1 MIVELANRSRSWWR
15 RTTNLFREAMQS
27 SERDMTVGRPSR
39 LVILLAIPM
48 MLEMSMESL
57 FAIVDIF
64 FVAKLGAAAI
74 ATVGLTEMLL
84 TVLYAAAIGM
94 TLSVTAMVSRRIGE
108 KNPQAAAIVAGQS
121 IWIAGILA
129 LIIGVIGGFH
139 APDLLRLM
147 GAEPEVIATGS
158 RYATIMLGGSATVF
172 YLFLLNA
179 VFRGA
184 GDATI
189 AMRSLWL
196 ANGINIVLDPCLIFG
211 LGPFP
216 EMGVTGAAVAT
227 TIGRGI
233 AVLYQLWELGGH
245 GGRIRVRLKHLKIV
259 PSVMTSLLRL
269 SIGGICQ
276 FMITVLSWI
285 FLMRIIATFGSA
297 AVAGYTIGLR
307 VIEFVLLPAWGLGNA
322 ASTLVGQNLGA
333 KQSQRA
339 EESAWIAT
347 RYNFIF
353 LSCVAVFFV
362 LFAEPIIR
370 LFTQEPAIVD
380 VGVQCLRI
388 LSFGYPLYAV
398 GMVLV
403 QSINGAGDTFT
414 PSILNLICFW
424 LIMVP
429 LAWWLAHCTP
439 LGANGVIWAVVI
451 SESLLTL
458 LVVPVFRRGKWKL
471 REV

>member
-1 MIVELANRSRSWWR
+1 MSFELTNRPQSWWR
-15 RTTNLFREAMQS
+15 RTTDLFREALQS
-27 SERDMTVGRPSR
+27 TERDMTEGRTSR
-39 LVILLAIPM
+39 AVILLAIPM

-57 FAIVDIF
+57 FAIVDIL

-108 KNPQAAAIVAGQS
+108 RNPEAAAVVAGQS

-129 LIIGVIGGFH
+129 LIIGVIGGLY

-147 GAEPEVIATGS
+147 GAEPEVITGGS
-158 RYATIMLGGSATVF
+158 RYTAILMGGSATVF

-184 GDATI
+184 GDAII

-233 AVLYQLWELGGH
+233 GVLYQFWELGGH
-245 GGRIRVRLKHLKIV
+245 GGRIRVQLRHLKIV
-259 PSVMTSLLRL
+259 PSVMGRLLRL

-276 FMITVLSWI
+276 FMIAVMGWI

-333 KQSQRA
+333 KQPQRA
-339 EESAWIAT
+339 EESVWIAT
-347 RYNFIF
+347 RYNVIF
-353 LSCVAVFFV
+353 LSVVAVFFV
-362 LFAEPIIR
+362 MLAEPIIR
-370 LFTQEPAIVD
+370 LFTQDPAIVE

-388 LSFGYPLYAV
+388 LSYGYPLYAV

-403 QSINGAGDTFT
+403 QSINGAGDTTT
-414 PSILNLICFW
+414 PSVLNFICFW
-424 LIMVP
+424 LVMVP
-429 LAWWLAHCTP
+429 LAWWLAHNTS
-439 LGANGVIWAVVI
+439 LQANGVIWAVVI
-451 SESLLTL
+451 SESLLTVL
-458 LVVPVFRRGKWKL
+458 TVLVFRRGKWKL
-471 REV
+471 RQV

>member
-1 MIVELANRSRSWWR
+1 MSVKLTSRRQSWWL
-15 RTTNLFREAMQS
+15 RTSNLLHEALQS
-27 SERDMTVGRPSR
+27 SERDMTAGRPSR
-39 LVILLAIPM
+39 AVILLAIPM

-84 TVLYAAAIGM
+84 TVLYAMAIGM
-94 TLSVTAMVSRRIGE
+94 TVSVTAMVSRRIGE
-108 KNPQAAAIVAGQS
+108 KNPQAAAVVAGQS

-129 LIIGVIGGFH
+129 LIIGVIGGWY
-139 APDLLRLM
+139 APELLRLM
-147 GAEPEVIATGS
+147 GAEAEVITLGSSYTG
-158 RYATIMLGGSATVF
+158 IMLGGSATVF

-227 TIGRGI
+227 TIGRGV
-233 AVLYQLWELGGH
+233 AVLYQLWELAGH
-245 GGRIRVRLKHLKIV
+245 GGRIRVRFKHLKIV
-259 PSVMTSLLRL
+259 PGVMGSLLRL

-333 KQSQRA
+333 KQPQRA

-347 RYNFIF
+347 RYNVIF
-353 LSCVAVFFV
+353 LSSVAVFFV

-380 VGVQCLRI
+380 IGVQCLRI

-429 LAWWLAHCTP
+429 LAWWLAHSTS
-439 LGANGVIWAVVI
+439 LQANGVIWAMVI

-458 LVVPVFRRGKWKL
+458 LVVLLFRRGKWKL
-471 REV
+471 RQV

>member
-1 MIVELANRSRSWWR
+1 MTVELTNRPRSLWR
-15 RTTNLFREAMQS
+15 RTAELFREALQS
-27 SERDMTVGRPSR
+27 TERDMTTGRPSR
-39 LVILLAIPM
+39 AVILLAIPM

-57 FAIVDIF
+57 FAIVDIL
-64 FVAKLGAAAI
+64 FVAQLGAAAI

-94 TLSVTAMVSRRIGE
+94 TLSVTATVSRRIGE
-108 KNPQAAAIVAGQS
+108 KNPEAAAIVAGQS
-121 IWIAGILA
+121 IWIGGILA
-129 LIIGVIGGFH
+129 LVVGIAGSLY
-139 APDLLRLM
+139 APELLGLM
-147 GAEPEVIATGS
+147 GAEADVIATGS
-158 RYATIMLGGSATVF
+158 RYTAILMGGSATVF

-233 AVLYQLWELGGH
+233 GVVYQLWALSGH
-245 GGRIRVRLKHLKIV
+245 SGRIRVQLWHLKIV
-259 PSVMTSLLRL
+259 PGVMGKLLRL

-285 FLMRIIATFGSA
+285 FLMRIVATFGSTA
-297 AVAGYTIGLR
+297 IAGYTIGLR

-333 KQSQRA
+333 RQPRRA
-339 EESAWIAT
+339 EQSVWIAT
-347 RYNFIF
+347 RYNVVF
-353 LSCVAVFFV
+353 LSVVAVFFV
-362 LFAEPIIR
+362 LLAEPIIR
-370 LFTQEPAIVD
+370 LFTQDEAIVAT
-380 VGVQCLRI
+380 GVQCLRI
-388 LSFGYPLYAV
+388 LAYGYPLYAV

-403 QSINGAGDTFT
+403 QSINGAGDTTT
-414 PSILNLICFW
+414 PSMLNLFCFW

-429 LAWWLAHCTP
+429 LAWWLAQQTS
-439 LGANGVIWAVVI
+439 LQLNGVFWAVVF
-451 SESLLTL
+451 SESLLTVL
-458 LVVPVFRRGKWKL
+458 TVLVFRRGKWKL
-471 REV
+471 RQV

>member
-1 MIVELANRSRSWWR
+1 MSVNLTKQPQSWWR
-15 RTTNLFREAMQS
+15 RTVNLFREALQF
-27 SERDMTVGRPSR
+27 SERDMTTGLPSR
-39 LVILLAIPM
+39 AVILLAIPM

-57 FAIVDIF
+57 FALVDIF

-108 KNPQAAAIVAGQS
+108 KNPQAAAVVAGQS

-129 LIIGVIGGFH
+129 LIIGVIGGCN

-147 GAEPEVIATGS
+147 GAEPEVIAMGS
-158 RYATIMLGGSATVF
+158 SYTTIMLSGSATVF

-189 AMRSLWL
+189 AMRSVWL

-227 TIGRGI
+227 TIGRGT
-233 AVLYQLWELGGH
+233 AVLYQLWELAGH
-245 GGRIRVRLKHLKIV
+245 GGRIRVRLRHLKIV
-259 PSVMTSLLRL
+259 PDVMASLLRL

-333 KQSQRA
+333 KQPQRA

-347 RYNFIF
+347 RYNVIF
-353 LSCVAVFFV
+353 LSGVAVFFV
-362 LFAEPIIR
+362 LFAEPII
-370 LFTQEPAIVD
+370 LMFTQEPAIVD

-414 PSILNLICFW
+414 PSVLNLICFW

-429 LAWWLAHCTP
+429 LAWWLAHNTA
-439 LGANGVIWAVVI
+439 LQANGVIWAVVI

-458 LVVPVFRRGKWKL
+458 LVVLVFRRGKWKL